1 MSPCL
6 APLLPELLLAGPADA
21 LLRSLDALRRVQDP
35 GLGAG
40 ILELGLVESLRLSD
54 GEAELCLVT
63 PGASCPLSDLTADAA
78 FRAIQQ
84 ALPDTDIY
92 LTQDHETEWSPRRAS
107 AAVRHRL
114 GWPLLRQPDTEK
126 RTPGPNTPEN

>member
-1 MSPCL
+1 MSSCP
-6 APLLPELLLAGPADA
+6 ASPLPELLLTGPADA
-21 LLRSLDALRRVQDP
+21 LLRSLDALRRVHDP
-35 GLGAG
+35 ALGAS

-107 AAVRHRL
+107 AAIRHRL
-114 GWPLLRQPDTEK
+114 GWSLMRQPDTEK
-126 RTPGPNTPEN
+126 RGPCPDAP